1 VSMSATATRR
11 VGIVLSV
18 MTFVTILVM
27 TLTPTGGQ
35 ATAGFWCL
43 SCGEFGGLDVTNNIV
58 MFAPFGFALALA
70 MNRRWRP
77 LAICVATTVM
87 IETLQIGIIPG
98 RDASFRDI
106 LANSLGGLLGVEL
119 ARRRNILLW
128 PMPRTATRLA
138 LVWCSLFTGIC
149 TLTTWA
155 LRPAFVPRSL
165 WVQWLPARTSY
176 EPFTGRLLA
185 FDINGIDLPLGF
197 PKPSLG
203 LDRRLMSDAWH
214 ATATIDRDGL
224 EPRRSV
230 IVRISEEVTQPFAL
244 EQRAWDLTCLQKT
257 RSAELRFR
265 SPRVALPDALQL
277 STGAH
282 PDVVRL
288 TCAHRDRALVAG
300 VQAGAD
306 SREEAVPLSPSL
318 GWTLISPFDIALD
331 AGTRWISLLWLMVLL
346 LPVGYWWAA
355 AVEPS
360 DRSTAGR
367 TASIRIG
374 AAMLAGLALGL
385 VVAPLL
391 AGTAF
396 ASWWEW
402 VAALAGVTGGFL
414 FSRVLRRGLAIV
426 PEPAT
431 PIRTAFDQH

>member
-1 VSMSATATRR
+1 MSPAATRR
-11 VGIVLSV
+11 LGLALSV

-27 TLTPTGGQ
+27 TLTPAGGQ
-35 ATAGFWCL
+35 ATAPFWCMT
-43 SCGEFGGLDVTNNIV
+43 CGEFGGLDVTNNIV

-87 IETLQIGIIPG
+87 IETLQIGVIPG

-119 ARRRNILLW
+119 ALRRNVLFW
-128 PMPRTATRLA
+128 PGPRTATRLA

-155 LRPAFVPRSL
+155 LQPAFVPRAL
-165 WVQWLPARTSY
+165 WVQWLPPRTNY
-176 EPFTGRLLA
+176 EPFMGRLLA

-197 PKPSLG
+197 PKASLG

-224 EPRRSV
+224 ESRRSV
-230 IVRISEEVTQPFAL
+230 IVRISEETTQPFAL

-277 STGAH
+277 STGAQ
-282 PDVVRL
+282 PDIVRL
-288 TCAHRDRALVAG
+288 MCTHRARALVAG
-300 VQAGAD
+300 VQAGAE
-306 SREEAVPLSPSL
+306 SHEEVVPLSPSL
-318 GWTLISPFDIALD
+318 GWTMISPFDIALD
-331 AGTRWISLLWLMVLL
+331 AGTRWISMLWLVTLL
-346 LPVGYWWAA
+346 LPVGYWWAT

-360 DRSTAGR
+360 SRPLAGR
-367 TASIRIG
+367 APSPVIG
-374 AAMLAGLALGL
+374 AAMLASLALGF

-402 VAALAGVTGGFL
+402 VAALAGVAGGFV
-414 FSRVLRRGLAIV
+414 FSRVLRRVLAIV
-426 PEPAT
+426 PGPAT
-431 PIRTAFDQH
+431 PTRTAFAQR

>member
-1 VSMSATATRR
+1 
-11 VGIVLSV
+11 
-18 MTFVTILVM
+18 MT
-27 TLTPTGGQ
+27 
-35 ATAGFWCL
+35 
-43 SCGEFGGLDVTNNIV
+43 CGEFAGLDVTNNIV
-58 MFAPFGFALALA
+58 MFTPLGFALALA
-70 MNRRWRP
+70 LNRRWRP
-77 LAICVATTVM
+77 LAICVATTVL
-87 IETLQIGIIPG
+87 IETMQIRVVPG

-106 LANSLGGLLGVEL
+106 LTNSFGGLLGVEL
-119 ARRRNILLW
+119 ALRRKLLLW
-128 PMPRTATRLA
+128 PAPRTATRLA

-155 LRPAFVPRSL
+155 LQPAFVPRSL
-165 WVQWLPARTSY
+165 WVQWLPPRATY

-197 PKPSLG
+197 PKASLG

-230 IVRISEEVTQPFAL
+230 IVRISEESTQPFAL

-257 RSAELRFR
+257 RSAELRLR

-282 PDVVRL
+282 PDIVRL
-288 TCAHRDRALVAG
+288 TCTHRDRALVAG
-300 VQAGAD
+300 VQAGSE

-318 GWTLISPFDIALD
+318 GWTMISPFDIPLD
-331 AGTRWISLLWLMVLL
+331 AGTRVISMLWLIALL

-360 DRSTAGR
+360 SRLLARRAPS
-367 TASIRIG
+367 SVIG
-374 AAMLAGLALGL
+374 PAILAGLALGL

-396 ASWWEW
+396 AAWWEW
-402 VAALAGVTGGFL
+402 VAALAGVSGGFL
-414 FSRVLRRGLAIV
+414 FSRVLRRVLAIV
-426 PEPAT
+426 PDSAT
-431 PIRTAFDQH
+431 PTRTAFAQH

>member
-1 VSMSATATRR
+1 MSVAMTRR
-11 VGIVLSV
+11 LGLALSV
-18 MTFVTILVM
+18 MMFVAILVM
-27 TLTPTGGQ
+27 TLTPASSQ
-35 ATAGFWCL
+35 STAGFWCMT
-43 SCGEFGGLDVTNNIV
+43 CGEFGGLDVTNNIV
-58 MFAPFGFALALA
+58 MFVPFGAALALA
-70 MNRRWRP
+70 MNRRSRP
-77 LAICVATTVM
+77 LAICVATTVL
-87 IETLQIGIIPG
+87 IETLQIGVIPG
-98 RDASFRDI
+98 RDASFRD
-106 LANSLGGLLGVEL
+106 LVANSLGGLLGVEL
-119 ARRRNILLW
+119 ALRRAIFLR
-128 PMPRTATRLA
+128 PAPRTATRLA

-155 LRPAFVPRSL
+155 LQPAFVPRSL
-165 WVQWLPARTSY
+165 WVQWLPPRANY

-185 FDINGIDLPLGF
+185 FDVNGIDLPLGF
-197 PKPSLG
+197 PKASLG

-230 IVRISEEVTQPFAL
+230 IVRISEEITQPFAL

-257 RSAELRFR
+257 RSAELRLR

-277 STGAH
+277 SSGAH
-282 PDVVRL
+282 PDIVRL
-288 TCAHRDRALVAG
+288 TCTHRDHALVAG
-300 VQAGAD
+300 VQAGSE

-318 GWTLISPFDIALD
+318 GWTMISPFDIALD
-331 AGTRWISLLWLMVLL
+331 ASTRGISMLWLIALL

-360 DRSTAGR
+360 SRPLTGR
-367 TASIRIG
+367 APSPVIG

-402 VAALAGVTGGFL
+402 VAALVGVTGGFL
-414 FSRVLRRGLAIV
+414 VSRVLRRVRAIV
-426 PEPAT
+426 PDPAT
-431 PIRTAFDQH
+431 PTRTAFAQP